1 MALFW
6 PSTARMYPIEK
17 GPKMGLLSS
26 SIFPLGSAILKVGK
40 GGGDWTRVYF
50 RTTIKCPAPWHWG
63 HIVEK
68 LPTAPHGE
76 KKPTRLIASLVGE
89 RKLHTH
95 AHSQETGIF
104 RMTPCGQKEWVSRRF
119 YFLKKNSKASRL
131 TSVSLK
137 KREKF
142 EKRSNFGACPP
153 NWTPTIFPP
162 SWKRFFYIFAINPP
176 SLYWRITAIFSI
188 FFLVRP
194 YMWEKMWRLSVR
206 FINHRRGAS
215 SRSWYAF
222 VVVIPRADR

>member
-119 YFLKKNSKASRL
+119 YFLKKNLKGIQAHLSRFIEKKEEIWKTIGLRRLSSKLDANDFPFFL
-131 TSVSLK
+131 
-137 KREKF
+137 EK
-142 EKRSNFGACPP
+142 
-153 NWTPTIFPP
+153 IFFNL
-162 SWKRFFYIFAINPP
+162 SAINP
-176 SLYWRITAIFSI
+176 
-188 FFLVRP
+188 
-194 YMWEKMWRLSVR
+194 LSV
-206 FINHRRGAS
+206 
-215 SRSWYAF
+215 
-222 VVVIPRADR
+222 